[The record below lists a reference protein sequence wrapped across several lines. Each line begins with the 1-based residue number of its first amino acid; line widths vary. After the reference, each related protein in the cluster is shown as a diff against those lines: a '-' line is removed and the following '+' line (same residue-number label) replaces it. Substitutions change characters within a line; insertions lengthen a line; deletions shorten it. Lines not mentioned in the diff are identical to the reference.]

1 MGDFSVLTSIGMSIR
16 QVDRRTPAPS
26 RSGIAAAL
34 RGFAAIGVAEP
45 ELRGLDQL
53 VRPGDV
59 CFDVGAGYGV
69 YTFPLA
75 ALVGPSGQVH
85 SFEPLPLPYR
95 ILSTLRKTVAATQVR
110 VYHAALGPRAGD
122 QELTLPY
129 RFGLPIHG
137 WAHLRSGQV
146 SAGRPISFSATRTLI
161 TPVTTVDEVCR
172 EQRIERVSFL
182 KIDVEGFESSVLAG
196 SEQVLER
203 DRPSLLLEIED
214 RHLAK
219 YGRTA
224 AGVAASLT
232 GRGYGMYAWRSGRW
246 MPVAEVT
253 TAGRNYLFT
262 TEAVTDR

>member
-1 MGDFSVLTSIGMSIR
+1 MAIR
-16 QVDRRTPAPS
+16 QQAPRTTAPPRIGLARALHGS
-26 RSGIAAAL
+26 AAVGL
-34 RGFAAIGVAEP
+34 AEP

-59 CFDVGAGYGV
+59 CFDIGAGYGM

-75 ALVGPSGQVH
+75 ELVGPSGQVH
-85 SFEPLPLPYR
+85 SFEPLPIPHR
-95 ILSTLRKTVAATQVR
+95 ILSRLRAAAGADQVH
-110 VYHAALGPRAGD
+110 VHQAALGPRAGD

-146 SAGRPISFSATRTLI
+146 SSGRRISFSSTRTLI
-161 TPVTTVDEVCR
+161 TPVSTVDDVCR
-172 EQRIERVSFL
+172 DRGIERVSFL

-196 SEQVLER
+196 AEQVLER

-214 RHLAK
+214 RHLGK

-224 AGVAASLT
+224 AEVADSLT
-232 GRGYGMYAWRSGRW
+232 ARGYGMFAWRSGRW
-246 MPVAEVT
+246 TPVAEVT

-262 TEAVTDR
+262 TEPPAKR